1 MKQKNLNKANAG
13 FTLVELIVVIAI
25 MAILAGVGT
34 VGYGAYIKSTNKN
47 ADKTLVGNI
56 MRAIETAASTP
67 SNTGFSSVTSN
78 YSTLESAP
86 IGFVIVSSD
95 DDVQTISVDSEGKV
109 LDPGE
114 TTTEKF
120 YYKSSKTGKWTS
132 TNITYITATANIVRA
147 TKDIKDKVLG
157 TSFTAVPKDS
167 ALLSG
172 STYTIANLNTKTYD
186 TSNSTVLTDALEMAF
201 GSDYATSLR
210 LKYDGWYAEG
220 NNLSVRANMS
230 ETWSRVLASIDQAA
244 GLLNDV
250 VNADSQLREQMQ
262 ELQDAGYIVDGAL
275 TISKDK
281 FMTQWNL
288 GTDENEAFCVN
299 NCKVVYSG
307 LRVMWNSYLADYII
321 ANSACTNV
329 QEHAARISSYGDWKN
344 FRLCT
349 YNIMKNICETC
360 AECGNTYITAGKA
373 EKDKLVESSEIYKN
387 GSAIY
392 DYFVM
397 AAAATADPNL
407 EASKTYAEYLNQYM
421 GQVDAVYTAVENAIT
436 NLEKDGKSYIVISVT
451 TENGIVECNVIPET
465 ANPRK

>member
-1 MKQKNLNKANAG
+1 MKLRNSKKSNAG

-34 VGYGAYIKSTNKN
+34 VGYSAYIKSANKN

-56 MRAIETAASTP
+56 MRAIETAASNP

-86 IGFVIVSSD
+86 VGFVIVSSD
-95 DDVQTISVDSEGKV
+95 DDVQTISVDSEGKT
-109 LDPGE
+109 LDTGK

-120 YYKSSKTGKWTS
+120 YYKSSKTGAWTS
-132 TNITYITATANIVRA
+132 TSITYITDTANIVRA
-147 TKDIKDKVLG
+147 TKDMTYKVGLIP
-157 TSFTAVPKDS
+157 TSVPKGA

-172 STYTIANLNTKTYD
+172 STYTIADKNTKTYD
-186 TSNSTVLTDALEMAF
+186 VSNSTVLTDALEMAF

-244 GLLNDV
+244 GLISGA
-250 VNADSQLREQMQ
+250 VNADSQLHEQIQ
-262 ELQDAGYIVDGAL
+262 ALQDAGYIVDGAL

-281 FMTQWNL
+281 FMKQWNL
-288 GTDENEAFCVN
+288 GTNKDEAFCVN
-299 NCKVVYSG
+299 NCQVVYSG
-307 LRVMWNSYLADYII
+307 IRVMWNSYLSDYII
-321 ANSACTNV
+321 ANSTCDNA
-329 QEHAARISSYGDWKN
+329 QEHAAKISSYGDTKN

-349 YNIMKNICETC
+349 YNNMKDICETC
-360 AECGNTYITAGKA
+360 AECGNTYITAGTD
-373 EKDKLVESSEIYKN
+373 ENNKLVESSEIYKN

-407 EASKTYAEYLNQYM
+407 EASGTYSEYLNQYM

-451 TENGIVECNVIPET
+451 TENGIVECDVIPSE
-465 ANPRK
+465 ANPRNE

>member
-1 MKQKNLNKANAG
+1 MKQRNFRKSNAG

-34 VGYGAYIKSTNKN
+34 VGYGAYIKSANKN

-109 LDPGE
+109 LDTGE

-120 YYKSSKTGKWTS
+120 YYKSSKTGAWTS

-147 TKDIKDKVLG
+147 TKDIMYSKHLV
-157 TSFTAVPKDS
+157 AVPKNS

-172 STYTIANLNTKTYD
+172 STYTIANQNTKTYD

-244 GLLNDV
+244 GLVSGV
-250 VNADSQLREQMQ
+250 VNADSQLHEQIQ
-262 ELQDAGYIVDGAL
+262 ALQDAGYIVDGAL

-288 GTDENEAFCVN
+288 GTNKDEAFCVN
-299 NCKVVYSG
+299 NCQVVYSG
-307 LRVMWNSYLADYII
+307 IRVMWNSYLADYII

-329 QEHAARISSYGDWKN
+329 QEHAAKISSYGDYKN

-349 YNIMKNICETC
+349 YNNMKDICETC
-360 AECGNTYITAGKA
+360 AECGNTYITAGKD

-397 AAAATADPNL
+397 AAAVTADPNL
-407 EASKTYAEYLNQYM
+407 EASVTYAEYLNQYM